1 MGAQVKICGITEE
14 TALRAALDGGA
25 DFIGLVFFAPSPR
38 HVELEQAARLADMA
52 RGRAQI
58 VALSV
63 DADDEL
69 VEQIARIV
77 RPGYMQLHG
86 TESPQ
91 RAEQIARIC
100 GARIIKAFRIRKGGD
115 ILKAHAYAGIMD
127 FPVFDA
133 WVPPQKAQ
141 GLPGGT
147 GHAFDWAVLEAWE
160 GPYMLAGGLT
170 PDNVRKALAITG
182 APMVDVSSGVEAA
195 RGRKD
200 PRLIRQF
207 LAAAKAQ

>member
-1 MGAQVKICGITEE
+1 MGVRVKICGITEE
-14 TALRAALDGGA
+14 TALGAALDEGA

-38 HVELEQAARLADMA
+38 HVELEQAARLAEMA
-52 RGRAQI
+52 RGRARI

-63 DADDEL
+63 DADDEFL
-69 VEQIARIV
+69 TQITRIV

-86 TESPQ
+86 AESPE
-91 RAEQIARIC
+91 RAAQIARMS
-100 GARIIKAFRIRKGGD
+100 GARIIKAFRIRKAED
-115 ILKAHAYAGIMD
+115 IRKAHAYAGIMD

-133 WVPPQKAQ
+133 WVAPEKAA

-147 GHAFDWAVLEAWE
+147 GHAFDWSVLDAWE

-170 PDNVRKALAITG
+170 PDNVREALAITG